1 VYRYRPL
8 LLVILGLLLIQPLLL
23 TANEIS
29 DLTNNPMKPPEFAL
43 QKYQQEKNKNK
54 PKVVVVQK
62 KRVKSKP
69 LLLTSILYS
78 SARKIV
84 IINEKMLSVSDSI
97 DGARLVSINKNSVR
111 LIRNGKTINLRLL
124 NQSKHI
130 QKTVVQ
136 KTTDK
141 KK

>member
-1 VYRYRPL
+1 MYRYRPL
-8 LLVILGLLLIQPLLL
+8 LLVVLGLLLIQPLLL

-29 DLTNNPMKPPEFAL
+29 DLTNNPMQPPDFAL
-43 QKYQQEKNKNK
+43 QKYQQGKNQKP

-62 KRVKSKP
+62 KRVKLEP

-78 SARKIV
+78 STRKIV
-84 IINEKMLSVSDSI
+84 IINEKMLSVSDRI

>member
-1 VYRYRPL
+1 VYRCRPL

-23 TANEIS
+23 TANEIN
-29 DLTNNPMKPPEFAL
+29 DLTNNPMQPPEFAL

-54 PKVVVVQK
+54 PKAVVVQK

-97 DGARLVSINKNSVR
+97 DGARLVSINKNTVR

-141 KK
+141 K

>member
-1 VYRYRPL
+1 MYRYRPL
-8 LLVILGLLLIQPLLL
+8 LLVLLGLLLIQPLQL

-29 DLTNNPMKPPEFAL
+29 DLTNNPMQPPEFAL

-62 KRVKSKP
+62 KRVKSEP

-78 SARKIV
+78 STRKIV
-84 IINEKMLSVSDSI
+84 IINEKMLRVSDRI

-124 NQSKHI
+124 NQSNHI

>member
-1 VYRYRPL
+1 MYRYRPL
-8 LLVILGLLLIQPLLL
+8 LLVLLGLLLIQPLQL

-29 DLTNNPMKPPEFAL
+29 DLTNNPMQPPEFAL

-62 KRVKSKP
+62 KRVKSEP

-78 SARKIV
+78 STRKIV

-124 NQSKHI
+124 NQSNHI

>member
-1 VYRYRPL
+1 
-8 LLVILGLLLIQPLLL
+8 LLIQPLLL
-23 TANEIS
+23 SASEIS
-29 DLTNNPMKPPEFAL
+29 NLTNNPMRPPAFAL
-43 QKYQQEKNKNK
+43 QKYQQENNKNK

-62 KRVKSKP
+62 KLVKSKP

-78 SARKIV
+78 STRKIV
-84 IINEKMLSVSDSI
+84 VINEKMLSVSDTI
-97 DGARLVSINKNSVR
+97 NGARLVSIKKDSVR

-130 QKTVVQ
+130 QKTVVH
-136 KTTDK
+136 KTMGK

>member
-1 VYRYRPL
+1 
-8 LLVILGLLLIQPLLL
+8 LLL
-23 TANEIS
+23 TANEIN
-29 DLTNNPMKPPEFAL
+29 DLTNNPMQPPEFAL

-54 PKVVVVQK
+54 PKAVVVQK

-97 DGARLVSINKNSVR
+97 DGARLVSINKNTVR

-141 KK
+141 K

>member
-1 VYRYRPL
+1 VYRCRPL

-23 TANEIS
+23 TANEIN
-29 DLTNNPMKPPEFAL
+29 DLTNNPMQPPEFAL

-54 PKVVVVQK
+54 PKAVVVQK

-84 IINEKMLSVSDSI
+84 IINEKMLSVSDII
-97 DGARLVSINKNSVR
+97 DGARLVSINKNTVR

-141 KK
+141 K

>member
-1 VYRYRPL
+1 
-8 LLVILGLLLIQPLLL
+8 LLL

-29 DLTNNPMKPPEFAL
+29 DSINNPMQPPEFAL

-62 KRVKSKP
+62 KRVKLEP

-78 SARKIV
+78 STRKIV
-84 IINEKMLSVSDSI
+84 IINEKMLSVSDRI